1 MTKSDFQSPSSLRV
15 LLSSCPVANA
25 SSIARALIEE
35 QLAACV
41 QILPP
46 MQSVYA
52 WEGEVASDEEQLLL
66 IKTPRACVSRLT
78 ERLLELHP
86 YDVPEVLV
94 IEPTGALAIY
104 ERWAKDV
111 TNS

>member
-1 MTKSDFQSPSSLRV
+1 MTQSDFQSPSSLRV

-52 WEGEVASDEEQLLL
+52 WEG
-66 IKTPRACVSRLT
+66 
-78 ERLLELHP
+78 
-86 YDVPEVLV
+86 
-94 IEPTGALAIY
+94 
-104 ERWAKDV
+104 
-111 TNS
+111 